1 MNSNTCG
8 KCRFCVTTA
17 KMSGIIVTDCRRFP
31 PAAGAH
37 DVGYFPRV
45 NPDDIGCGEFQPI
58 PESPKKNETN
68 PQTETKSTTK
78 TKPRKEKTNK

>member
-8 KCRFCVTTA
+8 QCRFCIKTE
-17 KMSGIIVTDCRRFP
+17 KMPGIVEMACHRYP
-31 PAAGAH
+31 PATGAY

-45 NPDDIGCGEFQPI
+45 NPTGIGCGEFQPI
-58 PESPKKNETN
+58 PEAPKKNETN
-68 PQTETKSTTK
+68 HQTETKPTTK